1 MNSVFYQEGD
11 IQIKDLEIAIIT
23 LEQSEDRRR
32 LINFTPNSWVNAYN
46 GRELDLNYLQ
56 NQMIRYTDN
65 LFYAPYA
72 VELNT
77 DKWKCRMACFLSHM
91 KALTQYSKPLL
102 ILEDDFYTTGPIQER
117 VLKDVPNDW
126 DILFL
131 GGFHQVKSNKVFE
144 PRLGWN
150 KVDSDIIKYWTTH
163 AYIIRNPKALLK
175 MIRNNGKK
183 PTTLDSYYNKHIF
196 PKLNVYFHFNSLVYQ
211 NIHFKSLI
219 DPSKKYL
226 EKKS

>member
-1 MNSVFYQEGD
+1 MNIFYQEGD
-11 IQIKDLEIAIIT
+11 IHIKDLQIAIIS
-23 LEQSEDRRR
+23 LKESEDRRR
-32 LINFTPNSWVNAYN
+32 LINFMPNSWVNAYN
-46 GRELDLNYLQ
+46 GKKLDLNYLQ

-72 VELNT
+72 VDLNT
-77 DKWKCRMACFLSHM
+77 DKWKCRMGCFLSHM
-91 KALTQYSKPLL
+91 KALSQFSQPLL
-102 ILEDDFYTTGPIQER
+102 ILEDDFYTTGRIEER
-117 VLKDVPNDW
+117 VLKDVPSDW

-131 GGFHQVKSNKVFE
+131 GGFPQVKSNKVFE

-163 AYIIRNPKALLK
+163 AYIIRDPQGLLK
-175 MIRNNGKK
+175 MIRKNGKK

-196 PKLNVYFHFNSLVYQ
+196 PKLNVYFHHNSLVTQ
-211 NIHFKSLI
+211 NIKLKSLI